1 MNRELFRQIKHA
13 RSVLTLTI
21 IFGVLGTVATIAQMS
36 FLSRIVG
43 RVFLAHESLIQVR
56 FLLFLL
62 LFTIGVRAVLMW
74 GREVTAQ
81 QGAIRVKSELRERLF
96 THLLQLGPAFC
107 KGERTGELVAT
118 AYEGIERLD
127 AYVSRYFPQM
137 ILSILVPLLIAAT
150 ILPIDWISA
159 FLLLITGPIIPLIM
173 VLVGSYTE
181 KHIQRQWVAL
191 SRMSAHFLDAVQGLT
206 TLKLFGR
213 SSAEQARV
221 AQVSESFRE
230 RTLKVL
236 RMAFLSGAV
245 LEFMTAMAIG
255 LVAVTLGVRL
265 LNNGISFEN
274 AFLILLLTPEFY
286 RPLQD
291 LGVHHHAG
299 MEGKAAAKRIID
311 ILETAAPSHTI
322 APSFEL
328 PVGALTIALKGVT
341 YTYPGNDHPSL
352 RDITLTL
359 PAHTSTALVGRSG
372 AGKSTLVNTLLR
384 FVEIESG
391 EITVNGIPLTE
402 LPAETWREYIALV
415 PQRPY
420 LFYGSV
426 RENIRL
432 ARPTAS
438 DREVTEAAEL
448 AGAATFIDQ
457 LPQGYETQIGEQ
469 GTRLSAGQV
478 QRLAIARAFL
488 KNAPFLILDEPTS
501 SLDPESEVLIRHAL
515 EHLMQDRTVLVI
527 AHRYNTIAHAGQVV
541 VLQEGKIVEVGHLAE
556 LRSHKKGA
564 YAQLMGKVGEA

>member
-1 MNRELFRQIKHA
+1 MNRELFRHIKHA
-13 RSVLTLTI
+13 RSALILTI

-43 RVFLAHESLIQVR
+43 GVFLAHESLTQVR

-62 LFTIGVRAVLMW
+62 LCTIGVRAVLMW

-81 QGAIRVKSELRERLF
+81 QGAMRVKSELRERLF
-96 THLLQLGPAFC
+96 TRLLQLGPAFC
-107 KGERTGELVAT
+107 KGERTGELVAI

-127 AYVSRYFPQM
+127 AYVSRYFPQI

-159 FLLLITGPIIPLIM
+159 FLLLITGPIIPLLM
-173 VLVGSYTE
+173 ALVGSYTE
-181 KHIQRQWVAL
+181 KHIQRQWAAL

-213 SSAEQARV
+213 SSAEQARI
-221 AQVSESFRE
+221 AQVSESYRE
-230 RTLKVL
+230 KTLKVL

-265 LNNGISFEN
+265 LNNGISFES
-274 AFLILLLTPEFY
+274 ALLILLLAPEFY

-291 LGVHHHAG
+291 LGVHRHAG

-311 ILETAAPSHTI
+311 ILETAVPSHTI

-328 PVGALTIALKGVT
+328 PVGALTIALSGVS

-359 PAHTSTALVGRSG
+359 PAHTSIALVGRSG
-372 AGKSTLVNTLLR
+372 AGKSTLVNALLR

-402 LPAETWREYIALV
+402 LPVETWRENIALV

-426 RENIRL
+426 RENICL

-469 GTRLSAGQV
+469 GTRLSAGQI

-501 SLDPESEVLIRHAL
+501 SLDPESEVLIRQAL
-515 EHLMQDRTVLVI
+515 ERLMQDRTVLVI
-527 AHRYNTIAHAGQVV
+527 AHRYNTIANAGQVV
-541 VLQEGKIVEVGHLAE
+541 VLQDGQIVEVGHPTE
-556 LRSHKKGA
+556 LRSQNGA
-564 YAQLMGKVGEA
+564 YTQLMGKVGEA

>member
-13 RSVLTLTI
+13 RSALTLTI

-43 RVFLAHESLIQVR
+43 QVFLAHESLTQVR
-56 FLLFLL
+56 LLLFLL
-62 LFTIGVRAVLMW
+62 LCTIGVRAALMW

-81 QGAIRVKSELRERLF
+81 QGAMRVKSELRERLF
-96 THLLQLGPAFC
+96 THLLQLGPTFC

-159 FLLLITGPIIPLIM
+159 FLLLITGPIIPLLM

-213 SSAEQARV
+213 SSAEQARI

-291 LGVHHHAG
+291 LGVHRHAG

-311 ILETAAPSHTI
+311 ILETAAPSRTI

-328 PVGALTIALKGVT
+328 PVGALTIALRGVT

-352 RDITLTL
+352 QDITLTL

-372 AGKSTLVNTLLR
+372 AGKSTLVNALLR

-402 LPAETWREYIALV
+402 LPVETWREYIALV

-469 GTRLSAGQV
+469 GTRLSAGQI

-515 EHLMQDRTVLVI
+515 EHLMQDRTVLVV

-541 VLQEGKIVEVGHLAE
+541 VLQDGQIVEVGHLAE
-556 LRSHKKGA
+556 LRSHKGA